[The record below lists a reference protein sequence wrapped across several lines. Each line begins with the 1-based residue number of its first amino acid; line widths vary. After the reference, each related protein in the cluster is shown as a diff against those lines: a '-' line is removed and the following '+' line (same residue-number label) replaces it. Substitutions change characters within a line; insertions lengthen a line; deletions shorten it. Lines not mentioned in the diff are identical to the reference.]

1 MSDEQYENFALTGP
15 KGCGKSTFKNAFAGK
30 KISIPVV
37 INKCLGISDLSIKT
51 EDNIQGLHP
60 TISNYVFQKKVEPTD
75 DITPLEATMKLESST
90 QTKKIQI
97 FDFPGEILEDQKK
110 NEVAFQNLT
119 ECKYILFFVP
129 FWFLL
134 RDDLLSEEA
143 IKSKETMSGYESW
156 TQAFNDLGTIERAK
170 QSKKKNVHEKREL
183 IIILNMFG
191 HRWNQSWINIDQF
204 KRNKDSSVLEVFKT
218 LQQVDRII
226 YNMEKLEKI
235 QINPSLAMTR
245 YMNFLRILE
254 QKVLNYVEAAHDLS
268 GHNNH
273 YARRLINL
281 SELKF
286 RKTYIS
292 INIIDNFTK
301 KNNYETYHL
310 LHNFHRLAYIPL
322 LYLLHGFTE
331 DEVW

>member
-1 MSDEQYENFALTGP
+1 MSSEQYENFALTGP
-15 KGCGKSTFKNAFAGK
+15 KGCGKSTFKNAFGGK

-37 INKCLGISDLSIKT
+37 INKCLGISDLSIETKDT
-51 EDNIQGLHP
+51 IKGLHP
-60 TISNYVFQKKVEPTD
+60 TISNYVFQKQVEPTHE
-75 DITPLEATMKLESST
+75 ITPLEATIRLESST
-90 QTKKIQI
+90 QNKKIKI
-97 FDFPGEILEDQKK
+97 FDFPGEILENEKNKQK
-110 NEVAFQNLT
+110 AFQKLS
-119 ECKYILFFVP
+119 ESQYILFFVP

-134 RDDLLSEEA
+134 RDDLLSKEA

-156 TQAFNDLGTIERAK
+156 TQAFNDLGSFEVSK
-170 QSKKKNVHEKREL
+170 QSKKKKIQQREL

-191 HRWNQSWINIDQF
+191 HRWDESWVNIDELIN
-204 KRNKDSSVLEVFKT
+204 NKDSSVLKVYESLKQIDKT
-218 LQQVDRII
+218 I
-226 YNMEKLEKI
+226 YSMEKLETI
-235 QINPSLAMTR
+235 QEKPWLAMTR

-254 QKVLNYVEAAHDLS
+254 QNVLKYVEAAHDIS

-281 SELKF
+281 SEKKF

-292 INIIDNFTK
+292 INVIDNFAK
-301 KNNYETYHL
+301 KAKYETYHL